1 MIKVRRSVKKLA
13 IFLVL
18 FFVLQSCGA
27 EMRDA
32 PISDAEELSKE
43 SAVVSPARE
52 NAAAAAASSSSSS
65 SSSSLIESSTLTLPS
80 LSKGEEAVDELSPSS
95 PVTSASVV
103 AESGYKP
110 AAMERR
116 PVSYLQEIVPP
127 CLPVDGSGQD
137 PCQGSPVLLTGASSS
152 SSWLLDELPAFDD
165 IMLGNLVGRYVP
177 AVVPHI
183 VIRGLVQPDTTRCEL
198 YWVEAFAY
206 RNLPP
211 AGYAY
216 FCFAEVSVYEYIIGE
231 GPAQLTVAM
240 HRDPIFLTPQ
250 QAADWSNIREWMVPG
265 VLGDPRSRTAASY
278 EGKEMVLFLR
288 IPIAA
293 GLESWARSGWWGNT
307 WFLQRNEEGEIRALE
322 QDYSVA
328 RTDKLRN
335 QLDLSLSEL
344 VERIKKAAENRAV
357 VTEGRIGLD
366 SALPLLVTDAN
377 RLQNFYVSAGAV
389 YEGDDAPVLPPPV
402 PGGDEPERDPTQ
414 TDVEEP
420 VPVPPVPGEEEE
432 AGPPVDDAV
441 TTSTSPTTQPQAG
454 DAATSST
461 AVTTTT
467 QPQAEDAA
475 PPVTGTTLPEAGS
488 DTTVPAVDT
497 GTTRPQAE
505 DAASSTTS
513 TTEPSDDE
521 DAALPEEGDE
531 LPTPTGTT
539 RPSNDG
545 GGAGPSVDGDAGVG
559 TGQ

>member
-1 MIKVRRSVKKLA
+1 MIKERRAVEVLA
-13 IFLVL
+13 SFLVL
-18 FFVLQSCGA
+18 VFVLQSCSA
-27 EMRDA
+27 EVKNA
-32 PISDAEELSKE
+32 PVSDAGDSLEGPVV
-43 SAVVSPARE
+43 VVSPAT
-52 NAAAAAASSSSSS
+52 AISSSSSSS
-65 SSSSLIESSTLTLPS
+65 SSSSLIESSPSTLPS
-80 LSKGEEAVDELSPSS
+80 LPEGEEAVDESSPSS
-95 PVTSASVV
+95 PVTRASVT
-103 AESGYKP
+103 AESGYTP

-116 PVSYLQEIVPP
+116 PVSYLQEVVSP
-127 CLPVDGSGQD
+127 CLPVDRSGQD

-216 FCFAEVSVYEYIIGE
+216 FCFAEVSVHEYIIGE
-231 GPAQLTVAM
+231 GPAQITVAM
-240 HRDPIFLTPQ
+240 HREPIFLTPQ

-265 VLGDPRSRTAASY
+265 VLGDPGLRTAAAY

-293 GLESWARSGWWGNT
+293 GLESWALSGWWGNT

-322 QDYSVA
+322 QDYNVA
-328 RTDKLRN
+328 RTDKLRS
-335 QLDLSLSEL
+335 QLDLPLSEL

-366 SALPLLVTDAN
+366 SALPMLVTDAN

-402 PGGDEPERDPTQ
+402 PGGDEPEQDPTQ

-420 VPVPPVPGEEEE
+420 VPVPPVPGEEETSP
-432 AGPPVDDAV
+432 PPVDDVV
-441 TTSTSPTTQPQAG
+441 TTSTSTTTEPQAG

-467 QPQAEDAA
+467 MQPQAEEAA
-475 PPVTGTTLPEAGS
+475 PPTTGTTLPEAGS

-497 GTTRPQAE
+497 GTTQPQAE
-505 DAASSTTS
+505 GAASSTAS
-513 TTEPSDDE
+513 TTQPPDDE

-539 RPSNDG
+539 RPSDDG
-545 GGAGPSVDGDAGVG
+545 GGAGPAVGDDAGVG